1 MGTQPHMYLA
11 APRGMAGPRAGGVRR
26 REHYRL
32 FDTAIGPCGIAW
44 SAHGVTR
51 LQLPESDPV
60 ATEKRLRAGI
70 HFAAT
75 WAGEA
80 ETPAA
85 ITQLIADL
93 RRYLAGERVDFTA
106 VALDLSDVGAFH
118 RRVYHAAR
126 AVGWGETMTYGEL
139 AQRAGSPG
147 AARAVGQALSQNP
160 ITVVIPCHRV
170 LASDG
175 GLGGFSAHGGVVA
188 KEQLLALE
196 GVRRG
201 GPPRA
206 PDA

>member
-1 MGTQPHMYLA
+1 MYMA
-11 APRGMAGPRAGGVRR
+11 APPGMQAGSRAGRAGRTRR
-26 REHYRL
+26 GLHYRL
-32 FDTAIGPCGIAW
+32 FDTAIGACGIAW

-70 HFAAT
+70 HFAAA

-85 ITQLIADL
+85 IAQVIADI
-93 RRYLAGERVDFTA
+93 RRYLSGERVDFTA
-106 VALDLSDVGAFH
+106 VALDLSDAGAFH
-118 RRVYHAAR
+118 RRVYEAVR
-126 AVGWGETMTYGEL
+126 SVGWGETMTYAEL

-160 ITVVIPCHRV
+160 IAVVIPCHRV

-175 GLGGFSAHGGVVA
+175 GLGGFSAHGGVAA
-188 KEQLLALE
+188 KERLLELE
-196 GVRRG
+196 GTRSG
-201 GPPRA
+201 GARWLT
-206 PDA
+206 DR